1 MVLTA
6 VVMLQGYH
14 TLVSGINSI
23 SLETVWVPLRSNSFV
38 LPYDLRT
45 PYILLF
51 LLTSD
56 LNSEITDRV
65 LIWC

>member
-1 MVLTA
+1 
-6 VVMLQGYH
+6 MLQGYH

-23 SLETVWVPLRSNSFV
+23 SLETVWVPLGPAFV